1 MSRGLNKL
9 AVFSEKRERTRLLNL
24 MRENLQNYDV
34 EIYAYCIMPNHFHL
48 LIKADL
54 EELASYIAKVLAA
67 FAKYYNRKH
76 NRVGYVFQGRYKSQ
90 CVENIDYFWNCLR
103 YIHNNPL
110 HLKGVESILDYKYS
124 SMRELYYGEKD
135 LLADIVF
142 ELVAGKFENSE
153 KFYDFHGIE
162 SWCVFEDVEE
172 EFRENKLRIAREI
185 LTEFEV
191 EFEIKAIEV
200 IDYIEMRKQLKE
212 KLITILHVTVREAN
226 EILKVLRKEIAGTG

>member
-9 AVFSEKRERTRLLNL
+9 AVFNEKRERTRLLNL

-135 LLADIVF
+135 LLADIIF
-142 ELVAGKFENSE
+142 ELVAGRFEDSE
-153 KFYDFHGIE
+153 KFYDFHEIE
-162 SWCVFEDVEE
+162 SCCVFDDVEE
-172 EFRENKLRIAREI
+172 EVRENKLRIAREI
-185 LTEFEV
+185 LTEMEV
-191 EFEIKAIEV
+191 EFETKAIEV

-226 EILKVLRKEIAGTG
+226 EIMKVLRKEIVGTG

>member
-9 AVFSEKRERTRLLNL
+9 AVFNEKRERTRLLNL

-54 EELASYIAKVLAA
+54 VELASYIAKVLAA

-90 CVENIDYFWNCLR
+90 CVENISYFWNCLR

-110 HLKGVESILDYKYS
+110 HLEEVESILDYKYS

-200 IDYIEMRKQLKE
+200 IDYVEMRKQLKE

-226 EILKVLRKEIAGTG
+226 EILKVLRKEIVGTG